1 VYNSNTVKDIPS
13 RLKSI
18 FVLTLAFPIIAY
30 GELTKHKKDFIKEI
44 NQDNNLSTKQKH
56 RLIRRLS
63 SNSRVLSFVVL
74 SSIRRFKPLL
84 DTHVKFLNDY
94 KKKNNQELNLS
105 LRVKFELK
113 KSDIN
118 IDYYK
123 DNISGLFA

>member
-1 VYNSNTVKDIPS
+1 MLTSAHFLILAIAFVISVFLGILLRIVYNSNTVKDIPS

-84 DTHVKFLNDY
+84 DTHVK
-94 KKKNNQELNLS
+94 
-105 LRVKFELK
+105 
-113 KSDIN
+113 
-118 IDYYK
+118 
-123 DNISGLFA
+123 